1 MRPVTRVLAAE
12 NSFPRTI
19 KGKQGNSLRPSI
31 FLRVA
36 SVLTLLYCAGH
47 TSGMPWT
54 PAQGAGEMAVLEAMK
69 SQHFETAGV
78 TRTYWDFY
86 YGFGVA
92 ITGYLL
98 VQAVVLWQL
107 AALAKSQT
115 ITLRPIIAS
124 LCVGFLVNAVI
135 VWKFFFAIPL
145 VMAVAI
151 TVSLGFA
158 FFAAGRRQTSAGS

>member
-1 MRPVTRVLAAE
+1 MRT
-12 NSFPRTI
+12 
-19 KGKQGNSLRPSI
+19 SI
-31 FLRVA
+31 LLRVA

-47 TSGMPWT
+47 TSGIPWT
-54 PAQGAGEMAVLEAMK
+54 PAQGAGDMAVIEGMK
-69 SQHFETAGV
+69 SQHFEIVGV

-107 AALAKSQT
+107 AALAKTHTVS
-115 ITLRPIIAS
+115 LRPIIAS
-124 LCVGFLVNAVI
+124 LCVGFLVNTVI
-135 VWKFFFAIPL
+135 LWKFFFAIPL

-151 TVSLGFA
+151 TVLLGFA
-158 FFAAGRRQTSAGS
+158 FFAEGRRLTSASA